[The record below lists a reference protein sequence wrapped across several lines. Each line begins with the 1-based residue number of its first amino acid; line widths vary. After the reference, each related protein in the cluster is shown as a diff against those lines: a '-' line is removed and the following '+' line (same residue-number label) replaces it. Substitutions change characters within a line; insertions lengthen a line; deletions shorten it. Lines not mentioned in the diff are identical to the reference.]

1 MPKVEMP
8 KLEMPKFEMPKVDM
22 SRAKLPEVDV
32 VAMTNQAKDRVTVT
46 AKSVRGNVSHTID
59 LIREAVGV

>member
-1 MPKVEMP
+1 
-8 KLEMPKFEMPKVDM
+8 MPKVDM
-22 SRAKLPEVDV
+22 SKAKLPDVDV
-32 VAMTNQAKDRVTVT
+32 AAMTTQAKDRVTVT